1 MKQSTAFKG
10 VVDLM
15 ETLNTESDCRN
26 FLKKLLWNSDKPS
39 GCPRCGNTTTYS
51 FKNGKDYKCSSA
63 GCNKKFNILTG
74 TIFENT
80 KLPLKK
86 WIAMIYMASSY
97 KRGISSYQVGR
108 ILGIEQKTAWN
119 CMQKIRKL
127 FEKMKPESLEGTC
140 TADEAY
146 IGGKQKNKHMNKRV
160 KGQQGRGSSEKINVF
175 GVMQVG
181 GMVISQVVQDAKSST
196 LQPIILGVV
205 KKGSTMMTDEYNA
218 YNGLDGNYNHIVCD
232 HGRYQYV
239 AENGATTNPIENY
252 WSHVKRAVIGTYYHI
267 SKKHVARYL
276 AEFDYKFN
284 YRSMMD
290 SDRFELTLS
299 NLYNTRITYNQI
311 KGKAC

>member
-15 ETLNTESDCRN
+15 ETLNTESDCRTY
-26 FLKKLLWNSDKPS
+26 LKKLLWNSENKPS

-51 FKNGKDYKCSSA
+51 FKDGKTFKCSSA

-127 FEKMKPESLEGTC
+127 FEKMKPEKLEGTC
-140 TADEAY
+140 TADETY
-146 IGGKQKNKHMNKRV
+146 IGGKQKNKHRDKRV

-181 GMVISQVVQDAKSST
+181 GMVISRAVPDVKIST
-196 LQPIILGVV
+196 LQPIIHQYVV
-205 KKGSTMMTDEYNA
+205 PGSTMMTDEWHG
-218 YNGLDGNYNHIVCD
+218 YNGLSSTYAHQVCD

-252 WSHVKRAVIGTYYHI
+252 WSHVKRAVIGTYYHVTR
-267 SKKHVARYL
+267 KHIARYL

-284 YRSMMD
+284 YRSMLD
-290 SDRFELTLS
+290 GDRFELTLS
-299 NLYNTRITYNQI
+299 HLYNTRITYNQI
-311 KGKAC
+311 KGKE